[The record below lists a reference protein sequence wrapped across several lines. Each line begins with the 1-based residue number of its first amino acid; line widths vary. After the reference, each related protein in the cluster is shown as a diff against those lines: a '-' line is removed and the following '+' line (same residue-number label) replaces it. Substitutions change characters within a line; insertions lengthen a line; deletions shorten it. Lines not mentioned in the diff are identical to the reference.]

1 MRKDH
6 FKSENIF
13 YSDIFKYEHGLTK
26 YDLIPKRGLLQ
37 RSFIHWNFQTIV
49 TADAFLHCLRI
60 KLSPHFLE
68 IVQKPLRCS
77 VYKKTAR
84 LQACNAIKKET
95 LVQVFSCKF
104 CEIFIYRTPPDDC
117 FLLFESVKTSQQ
129 FPGNVFL
136 SFESRLTFY
145 WKRHYSICIP
155 KNWNILTW
163 FVCHS
168 TEYLKLKWID
178 RRHFLGKRSVVI
190 LKIIY
195 FLFKWF
201 LEFSDLASTVT
212 KKQSSP

>member
-1 MRKDH
+1 MGTLAR
-6 FKSENIF
+6 N
-13 YSDIFKYEHGLTK
+13 
-26 YDLIPKRGLLQ
+26 R
-37 RSFIHWNFQTIV
+37 
-49 TADAFLHCLRI
+49 LRI
-60 KLSPHFLE
+60 KRYTTE
-68 IVQKPLRCS
+68 AVVWRCS
-77 VYKKTAR
+77 SKQLLLKSSQNSQENTCAR
-84 LQACNAIKKET
+84 VFFNSIKKET

-212 KKQSSP
+212 KKQSSS